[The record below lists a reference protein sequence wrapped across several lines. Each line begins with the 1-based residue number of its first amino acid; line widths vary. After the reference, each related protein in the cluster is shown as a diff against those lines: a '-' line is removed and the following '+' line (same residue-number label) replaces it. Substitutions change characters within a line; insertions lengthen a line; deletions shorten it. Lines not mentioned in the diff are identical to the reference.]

1 MSELPDTPAI
11 AMTVSM
17 ALSSARKELG
27 LSQKD
32 VADALFLN
40 LGFIKHID
48 DNEIDEIPKKAFIRG
63 YLRSYAK
70 LVNLDPD
77 AVVALYGPDVVK
89 EEPTVLMKTIR
100 PDAISKLS
108 FTGPVLIS
116 SIVGLVCLILVIV
129 LVWYFAGGD
138 DAKPIVVS
146 SSSSQSIQ
154 GGSLQSDPLQ
164 EVASEDAGNSEDNGN
179 SEPDEAFSA
188 FQESISAPSIELG
201 QVDLPVTTFDESIAD
216 VSDTDGNGENIVI
229 QRSTSGLTNYISVDA
244 GGSDDLN
251 FVFTD
256 DCWLEVEDASGK
268 SIYGDLG
275 RAGDDL
281 SITGEP
287 PFRLLVGKP
296 SVVSVKYNG
305 DDIDLKPF
313 ITPARTAKLV
323 LGDS

>member
-146 SSSSQSIQ
+146 SSSSQS
-154 GGSLQSDPLQ
+154 SS
-164 EVASEDAGNSEDNGN
+164 SS
-179 SEPDEAFSA
+179 
-188 FQESISAPSIELG
+188 
-201 QVDLPVTTFDESIAD
+201 
-216 VSDTDGNGENIVI
+216 
-229 QRSTSGLTNYISVDA
+229 
-244 GGSDDLN
+244 
-251 FVFTD
+251 
-256 DCWLEVEDASGK
+256 
-268 SIYGDLG
+268 
-275 RAGDDL
+275 
-281 SITGEP
+281 
-287 PFRLLVGKP
+287 
-296 SVVSVKYNG
+296 
-305 DDIDLKPF
+305 
-313 ITPARTAKLV
+313 
-323 LGDS
+323 

>member
-32 VADALFLN
+32 VSDALYLN
-40 LGFIKHID
+40 LSFIKHID
-48 DNEIDEIPKKAFIRG
+48 DNEIDEIPKKAFIKG

-77 AVVALYGPDVVK
+77 AIVALYSPNVIKD
-89 EEPTVLMKTIR
+89 EPTVLMKTIR
-100 PDAISKLS
+100 PDAISKIS
-108 FTGPVLIS
+108 ITGPVLIS
-116 SIVGLVCLILVIV
+116 SIVGLVCLILIIV
-129 LVWYFAGGD
+129 LVWYFAGDD

-146 SSSSQSIQ
+146 SSSQSIQ
-154 GGSLQSDPLQ
+154 GDSLQ
-164 EVASEDAGNSEDNGN
+164 EVASEDAGNSE
-179 SEPDEAFSA
+179 SDEAFSA
-188 FQESISAPSIELG
+188 FQENISAPSVELD
-201 QVDLPVTTFDESIAD
+201 QIDLSATTIDESIAD
-216 VSDTDGNGENIVI
+216 VSDTDGNGVNIVY

-268 SIYGDLG
+268 MIYEDLG
-275 RAGDDL
+275 RVGDDL
-281 SITGEP
+281 SITGES

-296 SVVSVKYNG
+296 NVVSVKYNG